1 METSPGFPNPWTGAP
16 VRVVQSTPSTME
28 EAAEMAR
35 GGCPSGS
42 VAVAA
47 FQTAGRGRVP
57 GRRWVSPPGE
67 SLLATVVIRIA
78 ELGYPLPEL
87 PLRAGVAL
95 CRGVEDAGGVSV
107 RIKWPNDLLCG
118 GRKLAGL
125 LCETRGDAALV
136 GFGVNCAQETFPP
149 DLARSSCS
157 LLQCRGS
164 TVPVFSLL
172 EWILVRLKA
181 IAADPSWRDELRAR
195 LHGVGDTVAV
205 DLLGSGRS
213 VEGTLVDVDEQGRLV
228 LQLSDGSLA
237 LISQGELGRPR

>member
-16 VRVVQSTPSTME
+16 VRVLESTPSTME

-67 SLLATVVIRIA
+67 SLLATVVIRTA
-78 ELGYPLPEL
+78 DLGYPLPEL

-107 RIKWPNDLLCG
+107 QIKWPNDLLCG
-118 GRKLAGL
+118 GKKLAGL
-125 LCETRGDAALV
+125 LCETRGDAALI

-149 DLARSSCS
+149 ELAASSCS
-157 LLQCRGS
+157 LRQVRGS
-164 TVPVFSLL
+164 PVAVFTLL
-172 EWILVRLKA
+172 EWVLVRLKA
-181 IAADPSWRDELRAR
+181 IAADPSWREELRAR
-195 LHGVGDTVAV
+195 LHGKGSAVAV

-213 VEGTLVDVDEQGRLV
+213 VEGTLMDVDEQGRLV
-228 LQLSDGSLA
+228 LRLPDGSRA
-237 LISQGELGRPR
+237 LISQGEINRRR